1 MSDTPKQ
8 HTAGV
13 LVLPKGEG
21 RAYAMGKMRAV
32 FKADEAETAERYS
45 ISEWWLEPGCD
56 GPGAH
61 SHEANDEIFYV
72 LQGTADI
79 LAGDA
84 WHRLA
89 AGGFIRI
96 PAGVIHDFR
105 NSTDAVAG
113 LLNVFIP
120 GGFERN
126 MPMIVD
132 WFQRN
137 GGA

>member
-1 MSDTPKQ
+1 MSDDLASK
-8 HTAGV
+8 V
-13 LVLPKGEG
+13 LILPRGEG
-21 RAYAMGKMRAV
+21 RAYGMGAMRAV
-32 FKADEAETAERYS
+32 FKADEAETAQRYS
-45 ISEWWLEPGCD
+45 ISEWWLEPNCD

-72 LQGTADI
+72 IEGTADI
-79 LAGDA
+79 RAGEE
-84 WHRLA
+84 WHRLS

-96 PAGVIHDFR
+96 PAGVVHDFR
-105 NSTDAVAG
+105 NATDSRAG

-132 WFQRN
+132 WFARN
-137 GGA
+137 GSR